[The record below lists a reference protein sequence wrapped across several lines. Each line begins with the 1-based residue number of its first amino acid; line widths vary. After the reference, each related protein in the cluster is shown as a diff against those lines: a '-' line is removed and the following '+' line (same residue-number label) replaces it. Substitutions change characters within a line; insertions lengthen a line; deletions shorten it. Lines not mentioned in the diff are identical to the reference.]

1 MTAQKR
7 ARASR
12 RSSNQSMHKE
22 EADSRKAPAA
32 KRIGRVGFAARFNN
46 YLAMHF
52 QVLISTL
59 GQIWRTPLSSLMTTA
74 VIAIALALPAALHVF
89 LGKIE
94 SLGAAWQDSAQ
105 ISLFLKEDV
114 SGQQAHAV
122 KGELQHWPEIST
134 VEYITPEE
142 ALEDFRQN
150 SGLGDAMGLLE
161 QNPLPGVL
169 VVYPTLEQRKPDLA
183 QALLEKL
190 RQRPEVDMAQLDME
204 WIQRL
209 HTIILFADRAVMVLG
224 AALALAVLFVIGNT
238 IRMAIQNRQDE
249 IEVTKLIG
257 GSDAFVRR
265 PFLYNGMWFGLFGGI
280 LAWLLV
286 NILLILLE
294 EPVHRLAVLYS
305 SDFTLGL
312 VGMETTFLLLFTGPL
327 LGWLGAWLVTGRRLK
342 SIEPA

>member
-1 MTAQKR
+1 MTAHKR
-7 ARASR
+7 TRSSR
-12 RSSNQSMHKE
+12 PSNQSTHKE
-22 EADSRKAPAA
+22 EADARQAPAA
-32 KRIGRVGFAARFNN
+32 KRSGRAGFVARFNN

-52 QVLISTL
+52 QVLTSTL
-59 GQIWRTPLSSLMTTA
+59 GQIWRTPLSSAMTTT

-105 ISLFLKEDV
+105 ISLFLKADISE
-114 SGQQAHAV
+114 QQALVV
-122 KGELQHWPEIST
+122 KAALQRWPEIST

-190 RQRPEVDMAQLDME
+190 RERPEVDMAQLDME

-209 HTIILFADRAVMVLG
+209 HTIIVFADRAVMVLG

-286 NILLILLE
+286 NILLMLLE

-305 SDFTLGL
+305 SDFSLGL
-312 VGMETTFLLLFTGPL
+312 VGVETTLLLLFSGPL
-327 LGWLGAWLVTGRRLK
+327 LGWLGAWLVTGRHLRA
-342 SIEPA
+342 IEPA